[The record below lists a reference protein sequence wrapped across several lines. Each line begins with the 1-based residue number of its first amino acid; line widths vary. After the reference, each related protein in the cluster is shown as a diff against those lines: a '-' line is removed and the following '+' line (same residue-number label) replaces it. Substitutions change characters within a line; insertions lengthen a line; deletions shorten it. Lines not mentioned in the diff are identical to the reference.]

1 MIFQYFVIFVL
12 LLAMLLQIAVDRAPD
27 IPESHDN
34 MAARKVL
41 IVGIFVLIVY
51 LCRLCWIGI
60 DAQEVLLI
68 GLFFVALSEVAF
80 CVNRLFPT
88 VFVHV
93 SERFRH
99 IGE

>member
-12 LLAMLLQIAVDRAPD
+12 LMAMVLQIAVDRAPD
-27 IPESHDN
+27 IKESHDN

-41 IVGIFVLIVY
+41 IVGLFVLIVY
-51 LCRLCWIGI
+51 LCRLCWIGNG
-60 DAQEVLLI
+60 AQEVLLL

-88 VFVHV
+88 VFIHV
-93 SERFRH
+93 SDHFRH